1 MSAKDYSTIFHY
13 PLGIKVNDISYLDS
27 ATVVSLTY
35 TGAPYSWIR
44 LANSTY
50 ASDENSVRH
59 HVIRTEGIQ
68 LGERLW
74 IGDDGRVSF
83 TLYFDPLPK
92 GTKLFD
98 IIEGDLLGGFYLYG
112 IHKAGTKA
120 RIPKADSTMFEKEV
134 EASAFKPDSAF
145 IRGCFKGYSRQTMPE
160 LWLVGYRSFQVDPFD
175 MSQSPTILK
184 VEPDGTFHCGFLV
197 DSPKWTYLDNWS
209 NRHLNFYIR
218 PGDTLDMQIDNF
230 GQWNETISY
239 KGVSG
244 RPCYGNL
251 MRYNKEAIWVAQMDY
266 TPGQDNWPLGG
277 SGDSWWR
284 MHKPVLEATWAPWIP
299 RGGKNGTRVDE
310 LNGNKTFYIFTADAV
325 CFEKVEPKYLD
336 KEDPKDTLDTD
347 APETKR
353 WLEIKDGGT
362 PAADPDA
369 AGRKLAWTFGSSSTA
384 KLDSLANR
392 SIGNG
397 GSADLGLYASEFIV
411 RPAGSKLGSYWD
423 DPNDFRGSETMI
435 QRDYYTPSGKKWS
448 EVKKEVK
455 ARVAAGLYNVTAAD
469 TVNITPRFWKF
480 SDDKH
485 IMDNNNC
492 YYDTDWYM
500 IRIAETYLLRAEA
513 RLAQGNKSGAAED
526 INVLRN
532 RAGAKPCTAADIDID
547 YILDERVR
555 ELFGEEQRWV
565 TLSRLSCNPNAT
577 YVLDKYPTQNA
588 TTSNTFYER
597 TRKYGF
603 GYENEDRGRETY
615 TDALG
620 NIRHRPN
627 IMPHNYVLPIPIQ
640 IIQSNK
646 DKEIPQNYGYK

>member
-1 MSAKDYSTIFHY
+1 MRRTRLLYLIIACISFITVSAKDYSTIFHY
-13 PLGIKVNDISYLDS
+13 PLGIKVNDISYLET

-120 RIPKADSTMFEKEV
+120 RIPKADSTMSEKEV

-218 PGDTLDMQIDNF
+218 PGDTLDIQIDNF

-244 RPCYGNL
+244 NSCHGNL
-251 MRYNKEAIWVAQMDY
+251 MRYNKEAIWERLLELRNAASLTAFDHGIETLSEEVDALFDY
-266 TPGQDNWPLGG
+266 LSWKYHLNAWEVHLLKSDWTLTAMAEKADFMESKAFSIPMEHLMPLKASADSIKIKDLYDYSFLKSELWEDASIRITPAFDRSADIAKRHGIVIPEYGDNL
-277 SGDSWWR
+277 SADNSN
-284 MHKPVLEATWAPWIP
+284 AP
-299 RGGKNGTRVDE
+299 E
-310 LNGNKTFYIFTADAV
+310 YSTF
-325 CFEKVEPKYLD
+325 KV
-336 KEDPKDTLDTD
+336 KDTLVQSLIDRITASTD
-347 APETKR
+347 SRYIEVAFMHPKYDKATGNYLSSLRNLTADFSESADIDFVAVIDEGQDEDATTLFAR
-353 WLEIKDGGT
+353 RLSLYCPCVITLAHEDFLSVQASLRQISVPFSLTLTKDGGIFHWPLFLSPET
-362 PAADPDA
+362 SF
-369 AGRKLAWTFGSSSTA
+369 R
-384 KLDSLANR
+384 DS
-392 SIGNG
+392 
-397 GSADLGLYASEFIV
+397 
-411 RPAGSKLGSYWD
+411 
-423 DPNDFRGSETMI
+423 FRQLIKRE
-435 QRDYYTPSGKKWS
+435 K
-448 EVKKEVK
+448 
-455 ARVAAGLYNVTAAD
+455 
-469 TVNITPRFWKF
+469 
-480 SDDKH
+480 
-485 IMDNNNC
+485 DN
-492 YYDTDWYM
+492 
-500 IRIAETYLLRAEA
+500 
-513 RLAQGNKSGAAED
+513 
-526 INVLRN
+526 
-532 RAGAKPCTAADIDID
+532 
-547 YILDERVR
+547 
-555 ELFGEEQRWV
+555 
-565 TLSRLSCNPNAT
+565 
-577 YVLDKYPTQNA
+577 
-588 TTSNTFYER
+588 
-597 TRKYGF
+597 
-603 GYENEDRGRETY
+603 
-615 TDALG
+615 
-620 NIRHRPN
+620 
-627 IMPHNYVLPIPIQ
+627 
-640 IIQSNK
+640 
-646 DKEIPQNYGYK
+646 EIPKD